1 MDHWTALFAPQL
13 RALVE
18 LADHDAHMTKAALA
32 LDIPQSS
39 MSRRIHALQT
49 DLGVPLL
56 IRDGRTVR
64 LTPEAQRIAMRVRA
78 PLDELD
84 QALAELT
91 GDADPDHGTV
101 RFGFPLTMGS
111 GHIPDLLAEFRRR
124 HPGIRVLLKQAH
136 GSELGTELLTGH
148 LDLAIVIP
156 APERLDHTLIGS
168 QHIHAAVPTGHRLTA
183 SPRLHL
189 HELAGETFIANPE
202 SYNLRQLTEKWCRE
216 AGFTPNIAIEVTE
229 FATIREL
236 ISRGLGIALLP
247 HDNRTPPGIA
257 EVPLAGGSFHR
268 SVALAS
274 GSTTLA
280 APTRRLNDFLLR
292 NFSRARHSAA
302 PAAPAAPNPNQL

>member
-1 MDHWTALFAPQL
+1 MDQWTALFTPQL

-18 LADHDAHMTKAALA
+18 LAAHDGHMTKAALA

-39 MSRRIHALQT
+39 MSRRIHALQN

-64 LTPEAQRIAMRVRA
+64 LTPEAQRLAARARA
-78 PLDELD
+78 PLAELD
-84 QALAELT
+84 QALTDVT

-111 GHIPDLLAEFRRR
+111 GHIPDLLAAFRRR

-136 GSELGTELLTGH
+136 GTELGAELLTGH
-148 LDLAIVIP
+148 LDLAVVIP
-156 APERLDHTLIGS
+156 APERLPHTLIGT
-168 QHIHAAVPTGHRLTA
+168 QHLQVALPAEHRLA
-183 SPRLHL
+183 AAPRVHL
-189 HELAGETFIANPE
+189 HDLAAETFIANPA

-247 HDNRTPPGIA
+247 HDDRNPPGIA
-257 EVPLAGGSFHR
+257 EVPLAGRGYHR
-268 SVALAS
+268 SVSVAC
-274 GSTTLA
+274 GSTTPA
-280 APTRRLNDFLLR
+280 APTRRLHDFVLR
-292 NFSRARHSAA
+292 HFPRTPPQPRHR
-302 PAAPAAPNPNQL
+302 